1 MHGQPIILQ
10 LSICLYILYP
20 HIVAHNYFGEHIWAS
35 EHTRHTRDAR
45 HKLALGLSYYMCVV
59 STVTVAISN
68 NMLKLIGLQW
78 KSC

>member
-1 MHGQPIILQ
+1 M
-10 LSICLYILYP
+10 
-20 HIVAHNYFGEHIWAS
+20 VS
-35 EHTRHTRDAR
+35 EHTRYTRDTR
-45 HKLALGLSYYMCVV
+45 HKLALGLSHYMCVV